1 MTKLSFL
8 QCFDALVLYLLEYW
22 AGKAAAPKANATYM
36 QLQQRWWCDG
46 GATVVAVAHNAF
58 HQKSGKAMCLV
69 ALLAR
74 CLDCHGLDTLLIL
87 HSRRIFLLRCLLDY
101 TLRFFAFAWT
111 RLRYRYVCECTEKIV
126 RCTS

>member
-36 QLQQRWWCDG
+36 QLQKRWWCDG

-58 HQKSGKAMCLV
+58 HQKSEQLPGP
-69 ALLAR
+69 LAR
-74 CLDCHGLDTLLIL
+74 QC
-87 HSRRIFLLRCLLDY
+87 
-101 TLRFFAFAWT
+101 AWW
-111 RLRYRYVCECTEKIV
+111 LCWPDAWIAMA
-126 RCTS
+126 